1 MLAIVSSHR
10 AVLIMF
16 RRIFFLLALLMVLP
30 RRIQGFS
37 VELDPDSTVVTSTSR
52 SATVFVRNDDNVSL
66 QDAPTVTVSRFDA
79 NTNISAVLEYAQTG
93 ATVRTLS
100 DGTQQVEWKGVLLT
114 KGAGFATVIQQ
125 GNGDLSAHFGTE
137 QGTYALSRDA
147 PQDRYVLT
155 QTFWNGAP
163 QESNL
168 DDRDDNMEDESAA
181 RMRYRT
187 SQAQQE
193 TSNKIVQIETS
204 TALPNTVRT
213 ITVQT
218 ASTGITAIQGP
229 SRRLRGQ
236 PQTRQLTDN
245 LLTIDLLVVV
255 TRDALCE
262 SNDWPEGLICP
273 VNDSTRGVMEG
284 KLAVALAET
293 NNALSETGV
302 PAQIRIVRVDYLEA
316 TETKQ
321 PATKDALDYLRFD
334 PVITQARSDTGAD
347 LISMICTGG
356 NGAQNG
362 IAYLNHWVSA
372 ISWKMFPYYT
382 FSHEL
387 FHNLAA
393 DHNREASTQDHPYSH
408 GLLLPEYKMRT
419 VMSYSCLDGVN
430 CPRIPYLSA
439 KGYYYTDNDNNDIAI
454 GDDAHDNARAVRE
467 HIQQAA
473 NYMEPKV
480 SDGVVILE
488 PNVDTDNND
497 NNNTDTDT
505 TTDHGTTTDSNINSS
520 SGGFWQDLL
529 AGMATPFTFLL
540 RLLQQLLL
548 SRSS

>member
-1 MLAIVSSHR
+1 MWATSSQHR
-10 AVLIMF
+10 VVFF
-16 RRIFFLLALLMVLP
+16 RRIVLLVLLLASSP
-30 RRIQGFS
+30 RQQIQAFT
-37 VELDPDSTVVTSTSR
+37 VELDPDSPVTTTFTSR
-52 SATVFVRNDDNVSL
+52 STTAFVQEDALL
-66 QDAPTVTVSRFDA
+66 QDAPTVTVSRFDDALA
-79 NTNISAVLEYAQTG
+79 NLEYAQTG

-137 QGTYALSRDA
+137 QGTYALSKKDTA
-147 PQDRYVLT
+147 ATDHSYYVLT

-356 NGAQNG
+356 NGSQNG
-362 IAYLNHWVSA
+362 IAYLDHWVSA